1 MTEQNS
7 GYRFMRRIEEL
18 LHKNT
23 LPPETVFNIIRTAT
37 ADPGF
42 DPIAELNRLERNQK
56 KHDESI

>member
-42 DPIAELNRLERNQK
+42 DPLNEIKRLEREQRGN
-56 KHDESI
+56 D